1 MFQLHK
7 QRLEEARRARDEEI
21 RELESRPHLTPQQ
34 EERLRALRLEQ
45 EFQRR
50 AEELRGE
57 EEDDDDDVSSLDGR
71 ESFYI

>member
-1 MFQLHK
+1 MHK
-7 QRLEEARRARDEEI
+7 QRLEEARRARDDEI

-57 EEDDDDDVSSLDGR
+57 EEDDDDEVSNYDNR

>member
-1 MFQLHK
+1 MHK

-21 RELESRPHLTPQQ
+21 RELESRSHLTPQQ

-57 EEDDDDDVSSLDGR
+57 EEDDDDEVSKFDC
-71 ESFYI
+71 EETFYI